1 MITKRA
7 SKHLFRSLP
16 YAPPGL
22 RSCLSALRFSLIP
35 SRMPGGEILRL
46 RSLRHP
52 PLARRERDMKIRT
65 SCIVAVSLAVIEP
78 GLAQSP
84 AAGQPSATLPLKGF
98 LSSPP
103 HPNATARSSARAT
116 PVAKIYNFATAD
128 YPGAAVSIAFDNN
141 ARTTV
146 GAFVF
151 DPAASLANAFTLKG
165 GVYRILVVPGA
176 PASTAMA
183 INHSDHV
190 VGAYADAAGAVHGFL
205 DVEGVFSNID
215 FPGAT
220 HTQAIGLNDSTQVVG
235 DYIADDTEHG
245 FLYSGGAYTAIDY
258 PGGLITAAT
267 GINSAGDIVGAWL
280 DSTGVHGFL
289 RRGGVFTPIDFPLAS
304 ATLILGINDRG
315 DLSGYYADASA
326 IHGFVFA
333 NGAFNTVDV
342 AGASLTL
349 LTRINDKG
357 QVAGMFLDALSEE
370 HGLTGKRVTPDDD

>member
-1 MITKRA
+1 
-7 SKHLFRSLP
+7 
-16 YAPPGL
+16 
-22 RSCLSALRFSLIP
+22 
-35 SRMPGGEILRL
+35 
-46 RSLRHP
+46 
-52 PLARRERDMKIRT
+52 MKVRT

-84 AAGQPSATLPLKGF
+84 AAGQPSATLALKGL

-151 DPAASLANAFTLKG
+151 DPAASLANAFTLKA
-165 GVYRILVVPGA
+165 GVYRILAVPGA
-176 PASTAMA
+176 TASIAMA
-183 INHSDHV
+183 INQSDQV

-220 HTQAIGLNDSTQVVG
+220 HTQAIGLNDSAQVVG
-235 DYIADDTEHG
+235 DYIADDKEHG

-280 DSTGVHGFL
+280 DSTGGVHGFL
-289 RRGGVFTPIDFPLAS
+289 RRGGVFTSIDFPLAS
-304 ATLILGINDRG
+304 ATVIWGINDGG
-315 DLSGYYADASA
+315 DLAGYYADASA

-357 QVAGMFLDALSEE
+357 QVAGVFLDALSEE
-370 HGLTGKRVTPDDD
+370 HGLTGKPVTPDDD